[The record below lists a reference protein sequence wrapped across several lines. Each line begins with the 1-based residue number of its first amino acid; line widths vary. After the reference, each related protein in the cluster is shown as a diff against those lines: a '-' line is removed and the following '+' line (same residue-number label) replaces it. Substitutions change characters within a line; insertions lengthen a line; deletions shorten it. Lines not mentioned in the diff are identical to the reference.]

1 MKVLIVFAVSLVVFG
16 LSLSSSFPGFSLS
29 SWGVYISGAYLVLNA
44 LVSVCLFISLMVVNW
59 KNKAGANSIAAV
71 TVTWFDSVAFVA
83 LMMFSLIVP
92 VMTIA
97 FEATT
102 HACSHILLDFI
113 PTPWHI
119 MVLALGPVLN
129 GFCAGLLFQKVDIEP
144 KTVNFLNGLA
154 LGIAL
159 PFAIATVPLMILG
172 GLALI
177 MGMAWMVFSA
187 VLAFIA
193 TLKLFDLLTVY
204 YPILKGHGKLR
215 IAGLLSG
222 IALLL
227 LAQMPIW
234 LTNFCAI
241 QVAKDPNNTAA
252 IHIIKL
258 FGDKHYLL
266 RKCYLSGNMPSI
278 NETGLPFIDTNNVRV
293 VFKKVTGKEYTSFPK
308 PKSVEQEEARVLVD

>member
-1 MKVLIVFAVSLVVFG
+1 MKVLTVFMISLVVFG
-16 LSLSSSFPGFSLS
+16 LSLSSFIPGFSIS
-29 SWGVYISGAYLVLNA
+29 KMGVFIASANLIVNA
-44 LVSVCLFISLMVVNW
+44 LVSVLLFISLLVVDW
-59 KNKAGANSIAAV
+59 KKKTGANSIGDV
-71 TVTWFDSVAFVA
+71 TDTWFNSLAFVA
-83 LMMFSLIVP
+83 LMMFTIIVP
-92 VMTIA
+92 LATIL

-102 HACSHILLDFI
+102 HTCGTTLLDLI

-119 MVLALGPVLN
+119 MLLALGPVLN

-159 PFAIATVPLMILG
+159 PFAVATVPLMILG
-172 GLALI
+172 ALALI

-187 VLAFIA
+187 VLAVIA
-193 TLKLFDLLTVY
+193 TLKLFDLLTVF

-215 IAGLLSG
+215 IAGLITGLV
-222 IALLL
+222 LLL

-278 NETGLPFIDTNNVRV
+278 NEMGLPFIDTNNVRM
-293 VFKKVTGKEYTSFPK
+293 VFKKVTGKEYNSFPK
-308 PKSVEQEEARVLVD
+308 PKRVEQEEARLMD